1 MKLTHD
7 IYPIFEANQVLSDLH
22 LNETFNYLDEQD
34 RLTRANLI
42 GIGIVCGL
50 EISLDVGEAAAP
62 KIRQTKGCGVTSE
75 GYLIVEPQDVI
86 LTSYR
91 PYALPDEPGYPA
103 LTDSLQAGK
112 QFDLWELFPAPTGE
126 PGT

>member
-22 LNETFNYLDEQD
+22 LNEIFNYLDEQD

-50 EISLDVGEAAAP
+50 EISFDQSTAP
-62 KIRQTKGCGVTSE
+62 TIQLTKGCGVTSE
-75 GYLIVEPQDVI
+75 GYLVLEPQDVA
-86 LTSYR
+86 LVSYR
-91 PYALPDEPGYPA
+91 KYALPDEPGYP
-103 LTDSLQAGK
+103 SLKNPSPATGEQCY
-112 QFDLWELFPAPTGE
+112 LWELEF
-126 PGT
+126 